1 MLAKFQFLL
10 LVFASIFFL
19 TFYQEKPLSQIFKFD
34 SVLDKIT
41 FDISATSQEG
51 SSEPPD
57 SLSYVSYEFCIPAKD
72 KFLNEVKDID
82 PTIMFHAHSRGRIG
96 CQTDQYLCIGTIQS
110 SQWREILMSIAKLD
124 YVERIDRFYGE

>member
-19 TFYQEKPLSQIFKFD
+19 TFYQEKPLSQIFKSD

-57 SLSYVSYEFCIPAKD
+57 SLRYLSYEFCIPAKD
-72 KFLNEVKDID
+72 KFLEEVKAID

-96 CQTDQYLCIGTIQS
+96 CQTNQYLCIGNIQGT
-110 SQWREILMSIAKLD
+110 QWSEILISIAKLD